1 MYEQFFGLREEPFRL
16 TPDPSYLFL
25 SSKHAETLAHLKLC
39 LSESSGFVCITG
51 DVGTGKTTL
60 LRAFLSELG
69 PNVSSAYTFVPPLT
83 ALELLRRICREF
95 KLPVAD
101 QTQGELVDQLHAYLM
116 AQHRAGRISVLILD
130 EAQALS
136 IELLEQIRLLLNL
149 ETDTQKLLRIVLVGQ
164 PQLRKLLLDPDL
176 AQLNQRITLRWHL
189 GPLSARETAAYVRH
203 RVSVATGAAAETR
216 LFTTPALRLIHTIS
230 GGVPRIINMIAH
242 RALLAAYVIRAA
254 RVNRW
259 LVLQAYRE
267 IQAVPLPGTLSSA
280 RKVAIAAAGLAV
292 GIGLVIVAAPQLD
305 WLVAQWSPVTRRSA
319 PTRAAAGID
328 VATAPGVA
336 DANAA
341 PAPVERAST
350 PDRRASADAA
360 RASADAAVAA
370 AKRARGDTGS
380 REGRPAA
387 PVLPAPPS
395 REVSPFAAVAADTR
409 PAAQVKEGGATTA
422 GRPAP
427 LSLDD
432 VAARLSAVDPATTA
446 RAATTAVLAAWSERP
461 LGGDEARLPD
471 ELDSV
476 AWRRGL
482 QHVTLTGNRS
492 MLRLLDLP
500 AILTLSVPGVDTPRY
515 AALVAMADGGRAML
529 SVAGADITIEGGTLE
544 RLWSGRAEILW
555 RDFESLG
562 PVLARGTRG
571 VGVTRLQRLLR
582 RVGALRGAD
591 TGVFDAPT
599 EAAVIAF
606 QRAHQLAPDGRVG
619 PLTRVV
625 LYGTAGGYVPP
636 ALGRARDG
644 AA

>member
-16 TPDPSYLFL
+16 TPDPTYLFL

-95 KLPVAD
+95 KLPVGD

-116 AQHRAGRISVLILD
+116 SQHRAGRTSVVILD

-164 PQLRKLLLDPDL
+164 PQLRKLLLDPEL

-203 RVSVATGAAAETR
+203 RVSVASGAAETR
-216 LFTTPALRLIHTIS
+216 LFTRPALRLIHSIS
-230 GGVPRIINMIAH
+230 GGVPRLINMIAH
-242 RALLAAYVIRAA
+242 RALLAAYVIRTP

-259 LVLQAYRE
+259 VIMQAYRE

-292 GIGLVIVAAPQLD
+292 GVGLVIAGAPQLD
-305 WLVAQWSPVTRRSA
+305 WLGAYWSSFTRPPVS
-319 PTRAAAGID
+319 TRAAAGIE
-328 VATAPGVA
+328 V
-336 DANAA
+336 A
-341 PAPVERAST
+341 PAPPAVAHANAGPGAVERPSTGVERAST
-350 PDRRASADAA
+350 GVERLSADVAL
-360 RASADAAVAA
+360 AA
-370 AKRARGDTGS
+370 A
-380 REGRPAA
+380 ERPAA
-387 PVLPAPPS
+387 GAAP
-395 REVSPFAAVAADTR
+395 RDVSPPAAAAADAR
-409 PAAQVKEGGATTA
+409 PAEPPVARVATTA
-422 GRPAP
+422 ARPAP
-427 LSLDD
+427 LSPDD
-432 VAARLSAVDPATTA
+432 LVARLTTA
-446 RAATTAVLAAWSERP
+446 DAAATARTATAALLAAWSERP
-461 LGGDEARLPD
+461 LVADEARLPD

-500 AILTLSVPGVDTPRY
+500 AMLTLRVPGVDTPRY
-515 AALVAMADGGRAML
+515 AALVAMADGRVTL
-529 SVAGADITIEGGTLE
+529 SFTGAETTIDDDTLE

-562 PVLARGTRG
+562 PVLARGARG

-591 TGVFDAPT
+591 TGVFDAAT

-606 QRAHQLAPDGRVG
+606 QRTHQLAPDGRVG

-625 LYGTAGGYVPP
+625 LYGTAGAYMPP
-636 ALGRARDG
+636 ALGRRREG

>member
-39 LSESSGFVCITG
+39 LNESSGFVCITG
-51 DVGTGKTTL
+51 EVGAGKTTL
-60 LRAFLSELG
+60 LRSFLSELG

-101 QTQGELVDQLHAYLM
+101 QTQGELVDELHAFLM
-116 AQHRAGRISVLILD
+116 SQHRASRICVLILD

-149 ETDTQKLLRIVLVGQ
+149 ETNTEKLLRIVLVGQ

-189 GPLSARETAAYVRH
+189 GPLSGRETAAYVRH
-203 RVSVATGAAAETR
+203 RLAVAGGGAESP
-216 LFTTPALRLIHTIS
+216 LFTRPALRAIHTIS
-230 GGVPRIINMIAH
+230 GGVPRLINMVAH
-242 RALLAAYVIRAA
+242 RALLAAYVIRTPK
-254 RVNRW
+254 VTRW
-259 LVLQAYRE
+259 VVMQAYRE
-267 IQAVPLPGTLSSA
+267 IQAVPLPGTLSPA
-280 RKVAIAAAGLAV
+280 RKVAIAAAGLTV
-292 GIGLVIVAAPQLD
+292 GVGLVIAGAPQLD
-305 WLVAQWSPVTRRSA
+305 WLGTRWSAFTRPLPASRA
-319 PTRAAAGID
+319 GARTAAA
-328 VATAPGVA
+328 P
-336 DANAA
+336 
-341 PAPVERAST
+341 PAPVANAKTAPAAERASSGVALAAAER
-350 PDRRASADAA
+350 PGAGAASSRDVPARDAQSGDGAPRDGAPRAVSPNDGSPPAAADA
-360 RASADAAVAA
+360 
-370 AKRARGDTGS
+370 
-380 REGRPAA
+380 P
-387 PVLPAPPS
+387 
-395 REVSPFAAVAADTR
+395 
-409 PAAQVKEGGATTA
+409 PAAQVAARGATQA
-422 GRPAP
+422 EAP
-427 LSLDD
+427 PPRLLPGDL
-432 VAARLSAVDPATTA
+432 VARLTSADSVATAQSATA
-446 RAATTAVLAAWSERP
+446 ALLAAWSERP
-461 LGGDEARLPD
+461 LVAGEARLPD
-471 ELDSV
+471 EIDSV

-500 AILTLSVPGVDTPRY
+500 ALLALRTPGTDAPRY
-515 AALVAMADGGRAML
+515 AALVAMTDRDVTL
-529 SVAGADITIEGGTLE
+529 FVAGAETTLDAE
-544 RLWSGRAEILW
+544 AFDRLWSGRAEILW

-582 RVGALRGAD
+582 RVGAMRGTE

-606 QRAHQLAPDGRVG
+606 QRTHQLTPDGRVG

-625 LYGTAGGYVPP
+625 LYGRAGGYAPP
-636 ALGRARDG
+636 ALGRMREG